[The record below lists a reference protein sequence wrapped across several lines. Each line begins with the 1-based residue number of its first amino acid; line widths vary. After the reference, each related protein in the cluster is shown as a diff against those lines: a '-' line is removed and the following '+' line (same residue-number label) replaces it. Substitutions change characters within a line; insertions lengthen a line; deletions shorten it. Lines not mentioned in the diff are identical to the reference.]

1 MVITDDINS
10 HCDFIKENYLKY
22 KDIKENESDATKV
35 TDSFATKANELI
47 NAIKKSDIYS
57 SFDGDLF
64 TENKDEETKAI
75 TGYSLNYTYNRSY
88 QCFDDILIDSYT
100 SYNNLKELSKVIKDL
115 LKEYNDQ
122 GHSFTYQKPSSSQST
137 PTILKDFH
145 DTAED
150 IYTTTTKDNTKAKY
164 YYRSFKVFLEAISSA
179 VNTVL
184 FHTNRVIFEKIL
196 TQVKTKVKEI
206 KGSDI
211 TETGTILD
219 DLNKL
224 SVSYESIDP
233 EINIV
238 KKIINDKGD
247 NNTTITMFNEEIIK
261 PLGSDVHSFLNHLHN
276 TSATLKS
283 IYQASTSNYKN
294 EYENTRKKLGEIND
308 NIKDNLGDIRSLK
321 EVSKQ
326 IKINERYYTGALY
339 TIIAV
344 VVVCCV
350 IIGMSLNANY
360 DAQVA
365 LLYTMIGVLIVFYL
379 IYTMSMKFLVND
391 LFEGFSDASS
401 SSSTSIDTLLR
412 NYMSDT
418 LISLET
424 SSSNSFYVNTV
435 MPSMKNEQRKYDT
448 LRVKSVSSLN
458 KHKLFNNESL
468 HSINKNKNLIDL
480 IVGLVISTIISY
492 IIFLTFPSST
502 FLVVSTTVVLFTVF
516 LAIYAYQTQK
526 RSNTSYRHM
535 YFTK

>member
-22 KDIKENESDATKV
+22 KDGKLAI
-35 TDSFATKANELI
+35 KANELI
-47 NAIKKSDIYS
+47 NAIKNSDIYS
-57 SFDGDLF
+57 NFDGDTTSLF
-64 TENKDEETKAI
+64 SENKDEETEAI

-88 QCFDDILIDSYT
+88 QCFDDISIETYTSYT

-122 GHSFTYQKPSSSQST
+122 GHSFTYQKPSFSQST
-137 PTILKDFH
+137 PIILKYFH
-145 DTAED
+145 DTAD
-150 IYTTTTKDNTKAKY
+150 NIYTTTTTTTDNKKAEY

-219 DLNKL
+219 DLIKL

-350 IIGMSLNANY
+350 IIGMSLNTNY

-365 LLYTMIGVLIVFYL
+365 LLYTMIGVLTVFYL
-379 IYTMSMKFLVND
+379 IYTMSMKFIVND

-412 NYMSDT
+412 NYMSDS